1 MLRRS
6 ALLLVL
12 GAALA
17 ENADATRE
25 LKGGKRNGERKEAAP
40 PAAPSS
46 GCCWT
51 FSTEQKRYQFYPRPA
66 STACVDPYKLAE
78 CPAAGQTTPSY
89 AKTEGAASAAAAR
102 S

>member
-25 LKGGKRNGERKEAAP
+25 LKGGKRNGERKEVAP

-51 FSTEQKRYQFYPRPA
+51 FSTEQKR
-66 STACVDPYKLAE
+66 
-78 CPAAGQTTPSY
+78 
-89 AKTEGAASAAAAR
+89 
-102 S
+102 